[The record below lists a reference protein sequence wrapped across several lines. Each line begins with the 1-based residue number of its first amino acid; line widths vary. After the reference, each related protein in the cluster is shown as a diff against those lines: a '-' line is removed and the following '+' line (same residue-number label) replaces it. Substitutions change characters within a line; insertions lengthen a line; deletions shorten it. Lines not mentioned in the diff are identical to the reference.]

1 MLKEDQVHIYLLQK
15 NQILA
20 MVRMFYHNHE
30 RSRRNKFLFT
40 IYGSVPS
47 MLLFTSATGTDDLA
61 YFQEVQ
67 SIIIGDRTS
76 SSYYRQKICYLWH
89 ENKTYFQ

>member
-30 RSRRNKFLFT
+30 RSRRNKFHFT

-47 MLLFTSATGTDDLA
+47 MLFTSATGTDDLA

-89 ENKTYFQ
+89 ENKTCFQ